1 MEPVT
6 EQHVYKGRYRVTHLI
21 ARGGM
26 AQVFRATDLMLN
38 RPVALKVLYPEL
50 SIDQNFV
57 ERFRREAQAAA
68 NLSHPNIVPVFDWGE
83 EDNTYFIVM
92 ELVEGTSLAGLL
104 REQRTMSPARAAS
117 ITAQVAAAL
126 AFAHRA
132 GVVHRDVKPGNILI
146 TDDNIVKVTDFGIA
160 QAISTEDHLTAAGS
174 VMGTATYFSPEQAEG
189 SLVDGRSDVY
199 SLGVVLFELLAGRPP
214 FVGDS
219 PVAVAGMH
227 VRDSAP
233 SPRQFNPGIPSDLE
247 AVTMMALAKNPG
259 QRYQTAEEMRS
270 DLLRFSEGRPVQ
282 AAQSRGGA
290 FAGSDATQA
299 VSVIAGERTQAVPI
313 QAGPRTDIVRRRKSN
328 TPLVAVSTALAVLLV
343 AVVGYFFLSS
353 GSSGTMPNVV
363 GSSITDATATITAQG
378 LVVGA
383 TQQVQSNKPAGTVIS
398 TEPKAGAKVTKGQ
411 SVTIRVSLGISTQ
424 PVTIPDVTK
433 LGLSDAESQLNDA
446 GLTYKVAFTS
456 TAPDGASPNT
466 VLSQTPAGGTQ
477 GRTGDEVTITV
488 LAPGSSYP
496 VPNLTNKS
504 LADAAV
510 LLGQA
515 GLTLAS
521 TQGDE
526 CSNTID
532 QGLVVASEPA
542 FGQPV
547 TSGTAIKLILSSGY
561 CSVVVP
567 NVVGFSKAAATT
579 SMQNQG
585 LVVSVTTLSLADSNC
600 DGNAGEVIRQDIQPG
615 ASTLYGSAITLT
627 YCPPS

>member
-1 MEPVT
+1 MQPDDE
-6 EQHVYKGRYRVTHLI
+6 
-21 ARGGM
+21 
-26 AQVFRATDLMLN
+26 
-38 RPVALKVLYPEL
+38 
-50 SIDQNFV
+50 
-57 ERFRREAQAAA
+57 
-68 NLSHPNIVPVFDWGE
+68 
-83 EDNTYFIVM
+83 
-92 ELVEGTSLAGLL
+92 
-104 REQRTMSPARAAS
+104 RAAS

-199 SLGVVLFELLAGRPP
+199 SLGVVLFELLARRPP

-343 AVVGYFFLSS
+343 AVVGYFFLSG

-433 LGLSDAESQLNDA
+433 LSLSDAESQLNDA

>member
-6 EQHVYKGRYRVTHLI
+6 EQHIYKGRYRLTHLI

-50 SIDQNFV
+50 SVDQNFV

-68 NLSHPNIVPVFDWGE
+68 NLSHSNIVPVFDWGE
-83 EDNTYFIVM
+83 EDGAYFIVM

-104 REQRTMSPARAAS
+104 RDERIMSPSRAAS

-126 AFAHRA
+126 AFAHRS

-146 TDDNIVKVTDFGIA
+146 TEDGIVKVTDFGIA

-199 SLGVVLFELLAGRPP
+199 SLGIVLYELLAGRPP

-219 PVAVAGMH
+219 PVSVAGMH
-227 VRDSAP
+227 VRDAAP
-233 SPRQFNPGIPSDLE
+233 SPLQFNSGIPADLE
-247 AVTMMALAKNPG
+247 SITMMALAKNPA
-259 QRYQTAEEMRS
+259 QRYQTADEMRS

-282 AAQSRGGA
+282 AAQRGARA
-290 FAGSDATQA
+290 FAGSDTTQA
-299 VSVIAGERTQAVPI
+299 VSVISGERTQAVPI

-328 TPLVAVSTALAVLLV
+328 TPLIATSSALAVLLI
-343 AVVGYFFLSS
+343 AAIGYFFL
-353 GSSGTMPNVV
+353 GSSATTVMPDVIGT
-363 GSSITDATATITAQG
+363 SISDATSTITGQG

-383 TQQVQSNKPAGTVIS
+383 TKLVQSTQPAGTVVGSI
-398 TEPKAGAKVTKGQ
+398 PKPGATVTKGQ
-411 SVTIRVSLGISTQ
+411 SVTLSVSLGTSTQ
-424 PVTIPDVTK
+424 PVTIPDVT
-433 LGLSDAESQLNDA
+433 GMSLSDAESTLQQA
-446 GLTYKVAFTS
+446 GLAYKVDFTA
-456 TAPDGASPNT
+456 TAPEGASPNT
-466 VLSQTPAGGTQ
+466 VLSQTPDGGTQ

-488 LAPGSSYP
+488 LAPGSNYP
-496 VPNLTNKS
+496 VPNLGGKS
-504 LADAAV
+504 LSDAAV

-515 GLTLAS
+515 GLTLAPD
-521 TQGDE
+521 QGSQ
-526 CSNTID
+526 CSNTQA
-532 QGLVVASEPA
+532 QGIVVGSEPA

-547 TSGTAIKLILSSGY
+547 AAGTAIKLVLSSGY

-567 NVVGFSKAAATT
+567 NVVGFSKTSATT
-579 SMQNQG
+579 AMQSQG
-585 LVVSVTTLSLADSNC
+585 LVVSVTTLAANNPACS
-600 DGNAGEVIRQDIQPG
+600 GTPGEVIDQDISPG
-615 ASTLYGSAITLT
+615 ASTLYGSPVTLT
-627 YCPPS
+627 YCPAS